1 MTSILSIDVNS
12 FPKTGA
18 TCNPDSSYWQYYMF
32 SALSMLCLTCRSPF
46 LSANLVEII
55 KTVQSATTWLVKSS
69 VKSSLPAV
77 CSGSAWPG
85 HLPRVILH
93 STRRC
98 MGTAVLYWNSE
109 SKSEVQRWQNSQASP
124 FWQPSACRC
133 CFQLL
138 SLPFSH
144 GNFVTIKYCRTFVL
158 KYAHGRHWPSW
169 CNVLSCQEPGIR
181 PATKTDRNPMAMME
195 PWNESCCFCAWKR
208 GCDLPGIS
216 VEHLG
221 SQAHKSNQETH
232 TVDLR
237 YHTCGMDS
245 NSKPLQAG
253 SGSMLL

>member
-1 MTSILSIDVNS
+1 MSTAFQKPEQLATQIRHIDSITIL
-12 FPKTGA
+12 
-18 TCNPDSSYWQYYMF
+18 

-55 KTVQSATTWLVKSS
+55 KTVQSATTWLAKSS

-77 CSGSAWPG
+77 CSASAWPG

-138 SLPFSH
+138 SL
-144 GNFVTIKYCRTFVL
+144 TFHMATL
-158 KYAHGRHWPSW
+158 WPSNTAAPSSW
-169 CNVLSCQEPGIR
+169 NMHMDDIDQADAMYCPARNQDADQPQKQIGIQWRWWNHGMKAVAFVPEKEAVISPEYLSNTWDHKQIK
-181 PATKTDRNPMAMME
+181 ATKKHIP
-195 PWNESCCFCAWKR
+195 
-208 GCDLPGIS
+208 
-216 VEHLG
+216 
-221 SQAHKSNQETH
+221 
-232 TVDLR
+232 
-237 YHTCGMDS
+237 
-245 NSKPLQAG
+245 
-253 SGSMLL
+253 